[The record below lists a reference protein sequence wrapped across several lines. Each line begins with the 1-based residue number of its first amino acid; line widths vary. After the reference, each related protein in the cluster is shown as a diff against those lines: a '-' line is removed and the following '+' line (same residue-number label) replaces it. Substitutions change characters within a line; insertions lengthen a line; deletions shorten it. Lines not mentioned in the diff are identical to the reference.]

1 MPDLPRPDN
10 VLTLLR
16 VAPRLAAA
24 ALRLTGATL
33 RGVADLI
40 DPGHGGDGADLTDRP
55 PNGRGSGAEPSTDDA
70 DGDRLWDQRDEAPS
84 RPPPPPAPEPSPP
97 PPPLEDQAAGQ
108 PSAAGAPPEH
118 VSEDAVLVAEA
129 ADAGA
134 EQGPGPE
141 IHVEEPW
148 PGYSEMTA
156 PDVIDRLTAEST
168 EALALIELYERTHRA
183 RRSVLQA
190 AERELRRRGGPA
202 AQPSQSDKE
211 ASE

>member
-1 MPDLPRPDN
+1 
-10 VLTLLR
+10 

-24 ALRLTGATL
+24 ALRLTGAAL

-40 DPGHGGDGADLTDRP
+40 DADQSGEGAGDAGHP
-55 PNGRGSGAEPSTDDA
+55 PNGRGRATAPGAEDT
-70 DGDRLWDQRDEAPS
+70 DGDRLWDQRDEGLDRPPRPAAS
-84 RPPPPPAPEPSPP
+84 EPPPPPPSPAAPPAPAKPPPGQPPAPGPQQASPP
-97 PPPLEDQAAGQ
+97 PDPAA
-108 PSAAGAPPEH
+108 
-118 VSEDAVLVAEA
+118 EDAVLVAEA
-129 ADAGA
+129 ADVGA
-134 EQGPGPE
+134 EDGPGAE
-141 IHVEEPW
+141 IHVEAPW

-202 AQPSQSDKE
+202 AQSGQSDKE
-211 ASE
+211 TSE